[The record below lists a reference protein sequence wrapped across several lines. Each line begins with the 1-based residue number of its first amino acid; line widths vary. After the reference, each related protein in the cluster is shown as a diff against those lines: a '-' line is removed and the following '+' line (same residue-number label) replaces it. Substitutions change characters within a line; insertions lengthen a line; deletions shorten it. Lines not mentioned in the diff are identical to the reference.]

1 MLFYYN
7 VKLIKNI
14 IINKNLKFSLQHLLL
29 NKFRLMKGLFMIL
42 VGVQIGKIYLFFGFL
57 INKK

>member
-7 VKLIKNI
+7 VKSIKNI